1 MKETQQEAV
10 RAQART
16 GNAKETRRNKGGGYL
31 YVITNPAW
39 PPFVKIGRTTNIN
52 SRLRTY
58 QTGDPNRGYFLHYY
72 RYFLDVCKAERTLS
86 TLYQGV
92 ERQGEWYQI
101 HAEDA
106 ANLID
111 LTAAYLRTAD
121 GT

>member
-16 GNAKETRRNKGGGYL
+16 GNAKETRRNRGGGYL

-39 PPFVKIGRTTNIN
+39 PSYCKIGRTTNIN

-58 QTGDPNRGYFLHYY
+58 QTGDPNRGYILHYC
-72 RYFLDVCKAERTLS
+72 RFFNDVYHAEREMVQIFRGAQPL
-86 TLYQGV
+86 
-92 ERQGEWYQI
+92 GEWYQI

-111 LTAAYLRTAD
+111 LTAKHLKQT
-121 GT
+121 